1 MYRFI
6 ILECVTSW
14 YEVRF
19 FFETEKVYKVYSCD
33 ICVVVCS
40 RMAET
45 MRVLTLGMHERYL
58 NKHISN
64 LP

>member
-1 MYRFI
+1 MR
-6 ILECVTSW
+6 LG
-14 YEVRF
+14 F
-19 FFETEKVYKVYSCD
+19 FFGTEEVYKVYSCD